1 MLANYVTWRFTTKKG
16 YKMAITHQ
24 ERCESLTLPFVPLMG
39 AVFAFPHISVTVDVT
54 SPALLGAVE
63 QAQKTGSYVYLATQK
78 NPFSEKPEISSL
90 YQVGTVARVKQV
102 TKRGNNTILA
112 TFESVARAE
121 HVNIFMAGG
130 YYSADV
136 TVKSYDYENV
146 SEAYEEA
153 LLRALQEKAKSAVS
167 LFSSPSKDL
176 MMQFNAVDEIEFLS
190 DLCGAVIL
198 TKIEDKYAILHEY
211 NKYKRTELAITLMD
225 KEIKV
230 IKLEGVIKRKTSIK
244 IDESQKEYYLREQ
257 LKVIQS
263 ELGNDAQSESE
274 ELYDEIMAKHFPKEV
289 ENKLLKELVKFN
301 KSPFGSPESSVLRTY
316 LETCLEIPFGKYSN
330 DETSVAKARKILER
344 DHYGLEKVKERILE
358 FIAVKELNPEVKN
371 QIICLVGPPG
381 VGKTS
386 LCSSIAKALKRKYV
400 RVSLGGVRDEAEIRG
415 HRKTYVG
422 AMPGRIINALCE
434 CGTSNP
440 LMVLD
445 EIDKMSSD
453 MRGDPASAMLEVLD
467 SEQNK
472 SFRDHFV
479 EMSVDLSRCMFIATA
494 NTLDSIPTPLIDRME
509 IIELS
514 SYTRNEKFH
523 IAKNH
528 LIPKQLK
535 LHGMNKRMLKI
546 TDDAIYKII
555 DSYTAE
561 AGVRNLEREIASLC
575 RKGSKVII
583 ETGVKAAT
591 ITEDNLATY
600 LGTLKFES
608 EKIDEENQIGVVNGM
623 AYTSVG
629 GDLLKIEASVMK
641 GNGKLQ
647 LTGKLGE
654 VMKESC
660 EIAVS
665 FIREN
670 AERLGINPDFYKESD
685 IHIHVPEGAVP
696 KDGPSAG
703 VTITTA
709 LVSVLT
715 QRRVRNDVAMTGE
728 ITLRGKVLPIGGLKE
743 KTLSAYTAGV
753 KNIIIPK
760 KNEKDLADIDKEV
773 LANVNFIPCQ
783 NVFEVLDFALSSEE
797 IIAIVK
803 TNTSVCTPTQCKG
816 ATKNESQCK

>member
-1 MLANYVTWRFTTKKG
+1 
-16 YKMAITHQ
+16 MAITHQ
-24 ERCESLTLPFVPLMG
+24 ERCESLTLPFVPLAG
-39 AVFAFPHISVTVDVT
+39 AVFAFPSISITVDVT
-54 SPALLGAVE
+54 NPVLYGAIE
-63 QAQKTGSYVYLATQK
+63 HAQKTGSYVYIATQK
-78 NPFSEKPEISSL
+78 NPFSEKPEVKDL
-90 YQVGTVARVKQV
+90 YKVGTVARIKQL
-102 TKRGNNTILA
+102 TKRGDKAILA
-112 TFESVARAE
+112 TIEGVARAE
-121 HVNIFMAGG
+121 HINIFMAGG
-130 YYSADV
+130 YYSADIV
-136 TVKSYDYENV
+136 VKSLDYEGV
-146 SEAYEEA
+146 SEEYNDA
-153 LLRALQEKAKSAVS
+153 LLRALQEKAKATVS

-176 MMQFNAVDEIEFLS
+176 MMQFNQVDDVELLA
-190 DLCGAVIL
+190 DLCGALII
-198 TKIEDKYAILHEY
+198 TRNEDKYALLHEY
-211 NKYKRTELAITLMD
+211 DKFKRAELAITLMD

-230 IKLEGVIKRKTSIK
+230 IKLEGIIKRKTNVK
-244 IDESQKEYYLREQ
+244 IEENQKEYYLREQ
-257 LKVIQS
+257 LKVIQG
-263 ELGNDAQSESE
+263 ELGNDSQSESE
-274 ELYDEIMAKHFPKEV
+274 ELYDEIMAKHFPKSV
-289 ENKLLKELVKFN
+289 EDKLLKELVKFN
-301 KSPFGSPESSVLRTY
+301 KSPFGSPESAVLRTY
-316 LETCLEIPFGKYSN
+316 IETCLEIPFGKYSN
-330 DETSVAKARKILER
+330 DETSVVKARKILER

-386 LCSSIAKALKRKYV
+386 LCSSVAKALKRKYV

-422 AMPGRIINALCE
+422 AMPGRIINALIE

-509 IIELS
+509 IIELC

-546 TDDAIYKII
+546 TDEALYKII
-555 DSYTAE
+555 DCYTAE
-561 AGVRNLEREIASLC
+561 SGVRNLEREIASLC
-575 RKGSKVII
+575 RKASKTIV
-583 ETGVKAAT
+583 ESDVKSVT
-591 ITEDNLATY
+591 VTEENLSSY

-608 EKIDEENQIGVVNGM
+608 EKIDEENQVGVVNGM

-670 AERLGINPDFYKESD
+670 AVKLGINPDFYKDSD

-703 VTITTA
+703 VTMTTA

-715 QRRVRNDVAMTGE
+715 GKRVRNDVAMTGE

-743 KTLSAYTAGV
+743 KTLAAYSAGV

-773 LANVNFIPCQ
+773 LANVNFIPCS
-783 NVFEVLDFALSSEE
+783 NVFEVLDFAISNEE

-803 TNTSVCTPTQCKG
+803 TSPAVCSTTQCKG
-816 ATKNESQCK
+816 ASKNESKCK